1 MVLTTVAQRD
11 KIGSGP
17 YYDNHTCN
25 KIDIQKNNQGD
36 GSIVLFE
43 LILTLKVKE

>member
-1 MVLTTVAQRD
+1 MVLTTVTQGD
-11 KIGSGP
+11 KIGSGL
-17 YYDNHTCN
+17 YYKINTCN
-25 KIDIQKNNQGD
+25 KIDIQKNNQGR